1 MSTVAQEASAKAM
14 QSVRRSPLLDELDSR
29 LGQVLDSVRREPFFR
44 EVADPAGDP
53 QLTLR
58 FMGEVMLE
66 IWSYQKEID
75 ESVFAA
81 VGRIGRTIS
90 EQTLIR
96 SMIAVQIEET
106 GHGYMA
112 LMDYVALG
120 GSEKYARG
128 RLPSPQA
135 LAVIAV
141 VRELSFRRD
150 PLAHLGYMYFFE
162 KFTTMVTLLVE
173 PYLAAKGYPQDRLGF
188 MKLHAEEDVRHAD
201 MLGNV
206 ICDSLS
212 TYPGAEDAIRYG
224 FECFQAVYPH
234 ALWREAFRRAT
245 SGLS

>member
-1 MSTVAQEASAKAM
+1 MTTIAHSASPKTIHST
-14 QSVRRSPLLDELDSR
+14 RRSPFLDELDGR
-29 LGQVLDSVRREPFFR
+29 LAQILTSVQREPFFQ
-44 EVADPAGDP
+44 EVANPAGDP
-53 QLTLR
+53 RLTLR
-58 FMGEVMLE
+58 FMREVMLE

-75 ESVFAA
+75 EAVFAA
-81 VGRIGRTIS
+81 VGRIGKTIP
-90 EQTLIR
+90 EQALIR

-120 GSEKYARG
+120 GSEEYARS

-141 VRELSFRRD
+141 VRELSFRRN

-162 KFTTMVTLLVE
+162 KFTTMITLLVE

-206 ICDSLS
+206 ISEALS
-212 TYPGAEDAIRYG
+212 TYPGAEEAIRYG
-224 FECFQAVYPH
+224 FECFHAVYPY
-234 ALWREAFRRAT
+234 ALWSEAFRRAKE
-245 SGLS
+245 GLK